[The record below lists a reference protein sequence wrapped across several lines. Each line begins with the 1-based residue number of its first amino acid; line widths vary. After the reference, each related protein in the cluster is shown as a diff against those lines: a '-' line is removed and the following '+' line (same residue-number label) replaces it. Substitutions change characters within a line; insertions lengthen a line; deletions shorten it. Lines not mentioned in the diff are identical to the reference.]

1 MTTDFAVTMP
11 GRMTSSHLRP
21 LGFLVPIRVSGADA
35 RTFLQGQLSSDVA
48 GLDAGHCQLASLNS
62 AQGRVQSVITLVPA
76 GDGLHMLVPATMVTG
91 VLQRLRKYV
100 LRSKVTFMEPPPDFV
115 VRAASEP
122 ALASAGLTGPG
133 QPGGCVQQGTVT
145 VVRWY
150 DANPDAP
157 ARFLLLGP
165 AADLRAPDS
174 GPADS
179 EWRLAD
185 IRAGLPHV
193 LPETHESFVAQM
205 LNLDLIGGISF
216 TKGCYTGQEIIA
228 RTHYRGAIKRRML
241 RFAAACPPPPP
252 GTRVLEG
259 DATAGEVVDAA
270 ATDSGCE
277 LLAVVSLAQKDA
289 ALKLAGPFDATL
301 QSLPLPYAIAEPS

>member
-1 MTTDFAVTMP
+1 MANSLLKRLDF
-11 GRMTSSHLRP
+11 LE
-21 LGFLVPIRVSGADA
+21 PIRVSGTDA
-35 RTFLQGQLSSDVA
+35 RVFLQGQLSNDIA
-48 GLDAGHCQLASLNS
+48 RLDAGHCQLASLNS
-62 AQGRVQSVITLVPA
+62 AQGRVQAVITLVPA
-76 GDGLHMLVPATMVTG
+76 GDGLIMLVPTSMATG

-100 LRSKVTFMEPPPDFV
+100 LRSKVTFIEPQPDFV
-115 VRAASEP
+115 LRAASEP
-122 ALASAGLTGPG
+122 ALAAAGLANPG
-133 QPGGCVQQGTVT
+133 QPGHCVQQGTIT

-165 AADLRAPDS
+165 AADLPAPDPD
-174 GPADS
+174 PADAD
-179 EWRLAD
+179 WRLAD

-205 LNLDLIGGISF
+205 LNLDAVGGISF

-259 DATAGEVVDAA
+259 DASAGEVVDAA
-270 ATDSGCE
+270 ATPEGCE
-277 LLAVVSLAQKDA
+277 LLAVISLAQKEA
-289 ALKLAGPFDATL
+289 ALHLAGPFAAIL
-301 QSLPLPYAIAEPS
+301 QSVPLPYSITEPA